1 MAEFST
7 TERSIEGVLQMS
19 WSGKIAGILAK
30 GLNQNVVDGK
40 LLDAGKDLEKVINEM
55 IDARLKD
62 K

>member
-1 MAEFST
+1 
-7 TERSIEGVLQMS
+7 MS